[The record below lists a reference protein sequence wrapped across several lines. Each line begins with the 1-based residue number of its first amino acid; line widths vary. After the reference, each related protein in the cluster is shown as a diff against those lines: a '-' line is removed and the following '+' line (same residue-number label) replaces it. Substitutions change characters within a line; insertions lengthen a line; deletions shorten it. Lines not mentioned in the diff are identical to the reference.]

1 MVSLFI
7 FSPMLL
13 YFEFEGRRVVADVE
27 WPKGD
32 DPIVV
37 HLTDAKMVKEFPTDL
52 NFEIKGSRKV
62 SYILED
68 KDNKRLTELQD
79 VIGRRLQEFVTKS

>member
-1 MVSLFI
+1 
-7 FSPMLL
+7 MLL
-13 YFEFEGRRVVADVE
+13 YFEFEERRVTADVE

-37 HLTDAKMVKEFPTDL
+37 HLTDAHMAREFPTDL
-52 NFEIKGSRKV
+52 YFEVKGNRKV
-62 SYILED
+62 TYTIED
-68 KDNKRLTELQD
+68 RDNERLTELQA

>member
-1 MVSLFI
+1 
-7 FSPMLL
+7 
-13 YFEFEGRRVVADVE
+13 
-27 WPKGD
+27 
-32 DPIVV
+32 
-37 HLTDAKMVKEFPTDL
+37 MVKEFPTDL

>member
-1 MVSLFI
+1 MLPLFI
-7 FSPMLL
+7 FSLMLL
-13 YFEFEGRRVVADVE
+13 YFEFEGRRVTADVA

-37 HLTDAKMVKEFPTDL
+37 HLADPQMVREFPTDL
-52 NFEIKGSRKV
+52 NFEVKGSRKV

-79 VIGRRLQEFVTKS
+79 VIGRRLQEFVTKL